1 MSTLTSSEV
10 QQVLQAFET
19 LGVERL
25 KPIFEALNQTVSYD
39 QLHLWR
45 LIYQA
50 SAAENFIDR

>member
-1 MSTLTSSEV
+1 
-10 QQVLQAFET
+10 VLQAFET